1 MQILVQTLGSSA
13 LQSIVFNTRTEEAEV
28 TFAKGGKYTYAIQLG
43 KEYVSADAIAESIS
57 LAESAGAK
65 FNQLVKEGVLTKV

>member
-13 LQSIVFNTRTEEAEV
+13 LQSIVFDTQTEEAEV
-28 TFAKGGKYTYAIQLG
+28 TFAKGGKYTYAIQFG
-43 KEYVSADAIAESIS
+43 KDYVSADAIAQSVS

-65 FNQLVKEGVLTKV
+65 FNQLVREGVLVAV

>member
-13 LQSIVFNTRTEEAEV
+13 LQSIVLNTMTEEAEV

-43 KEYVSADAIAESIS
+43 KEYASADAIAQSIT

-65 FNQLVKEGVLTKV
+65 FNQLVKEGVFTKV